1 MKIALAQLNYT
12 VNDFEL
18 NTHKIIEAVEQ
29 AKQNNAELVIFSE
42 LAVCGGVPEDL
53 LTRSNFANKCLA
65 SIEEIATHCN
75 GIAAIVGGTS
85 KNANLTGKPL
95 YNAAFFL
102 KDGKIESIH
111 NKSLL
116 STYDVFDEHRYFEP
130 SHNLQTAT
138 LRGKTIVITIGEDV
152 WDDQPAS
159 SETGE
164 RKLYSNSPMQKL
176 ITHKPDLVVNLA
188 ALPFACGNINQRLS
202 VYKGSA
208 KRFGI
213 PLISVNQIGGNTNLI
228 FDGRSLAINSN
239 GTVAKMLAVFE
250 EDISYVN
257 SNDLEA
263 NATSIS
269 IEAANTTALIH
280 DALVLGVRD
289 FFTKMGFTKA
299 TLGLSGGID
308 SAVTLA
314 LAQKALDSEN
324 IRVLL
329 LPSQYSTEHSVS
341 EAVELAEHLN
351 IQYDVINIS
360 SVFNSFRSSLAPI
373 FEGQPENLTEEN
385 MQARTRG
392 VMLMALSNKFG
403 HLLLNTSN
411 KSEAAVGYGTLYG
424 DMCGALMVLGDVYK
438 TEVYNLA
445 RYINRDEEI
454 IPTNT
459 ITKPPSA
466 ELRPDQKDSD
476 SLPDYDI
483 LDGILYE
490 HIEENKSEEEI
501 VQMGYDA
508 QQVSKTIRLVK
519 ISEHK
524 RFQSPPILR
533 VSSKSFG
540 NGRRIPLVA
549 KI

>member
-12 VNDFEL
+12 VNDFEV
-18 NTHKIIEAVEQ
+18 NTHKIIEAIKQ
-29 AKQNNAELVIFSE
+29 AKQNHAELVIFSE
-42 LAVCGGVPEDL
+42 LAVCGSVPEDL
-53 LTRSNFANKCLA
+53 LTHPNFVHKCIA
-65 SIEEIATHCN
+65 SIEKIAAHCN
-75 GIAAIVGGTS
+75 GIAAIVGGPS
-85 KNANLTGKPL
+85 NNPNPAGKPL
-95 YNAAFFL
+95 YNSAFFL
-102 KDGKIESIH
+102 KDGKIESVH
-111 NKSLL
+111 SKSIL

-130 SHNLQTAT
+130 SNNLQTAT
-138 LRGKTIVITIGEDV
+138 LNGKTIAITIGEDV
-152 WDDQPAS
+152 WNDQPAS
-159 SETGE
+159 SETGG
-164 RKLYSNSPMQKL
+164 RKPYSKSPMQEL
-176 ITHKPDLVVNLA
+176 TMHKPELIVNLA
-188 ALPFACGNINQRLS
+188 TLPFACGSITQRLS
-202 VYKGSA
+202 VFKENV

-213 PLISVNQIGGNTNLI
+213 PLISVNHIGGNTNLI

-239 GTVAKMLAVFE
+239 GTVAKMLTIFE

-257 SNDLEA
+257 STDLEA
-263 NATSIS
+263 SATTIS
-269 IEAANTTALIH
+269 IEDENTTALIH
-280 DALVLGVRD
+280 DALVLGVKD
-289 FFTKMGFTKA
+289 FYTKMGFTKA

-314 LAQKALDSEN
+314 LAQKALGSKN
-324 IRVLL
+324 IRILL

-341 EAVELAEHLN
+341 EAIKLAENLN
-351 IQYDVINIS
+351 IQYDIININ
-360 SVFNSFRSSLAPI
+360 SVFNSFRNSLAPI

-445 RYINRDEEI
+445 RFINRNKEI

-466 ELRPDQKDSD
+466 ELRPNQKDSD
-476 SLPDYDI
+476 SLPDYDV
-483 LDGILYE
+483 LDGILYQY
-490 HIEENKSEEEI
+490 IEANKSEDEI
-501 VQMGYDA
+501 VQMGYNA
-508 QQVSKTIRLVK
+508 EQVSKIIRLVK

-524 RFQSPPILR
+524 RYQSPPSLR

-540 NGRRIPLVA
+540 IGRRVPLVA
-549 KI
+549 KN